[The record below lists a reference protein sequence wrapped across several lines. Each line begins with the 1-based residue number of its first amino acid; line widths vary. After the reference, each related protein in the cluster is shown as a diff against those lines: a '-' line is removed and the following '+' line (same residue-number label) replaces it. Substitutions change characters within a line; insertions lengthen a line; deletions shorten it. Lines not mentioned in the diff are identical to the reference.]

1 MDILDENYNSIEY
14 YFSLLK
20 HTGYI
25 KDSQV
30 MKLLVFSFIVEMLY
44 GDMSYFITEEDY
56 NSITDA
62 LYCIYGSCMI
72 SFPDYKKAVSAI
84 KGRLPDEFRITES
97 NILRDTE
104 DTRLRVKS

>member
-1 MDILDENYNSIEY
+1 MDLLDENYNSIEY

-30 MKLLVFSFIVEMLY
+30 LKLLVFSFITEMLY
-44 GDMSYFITEEDY
+44 GPMAEYITEEDY
-56 NSITDA
+56 NTITDA

-72 SFPDYKKAVSAI
+72 SYPDYKKAVSGII
-84 KGRLPDEFRITES
+84 KRLPDEYRITED
-97 NILRDTE
+97 NVLRETE
-104 DTRLRVKS
+104 DDVLRVKY